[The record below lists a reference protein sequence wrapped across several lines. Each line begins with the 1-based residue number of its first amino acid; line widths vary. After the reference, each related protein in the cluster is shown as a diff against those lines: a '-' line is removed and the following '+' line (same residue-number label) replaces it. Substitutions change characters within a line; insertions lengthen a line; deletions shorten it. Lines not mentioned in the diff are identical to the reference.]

1 LFVCL
6 TPASL
11 CSSIES
17 GFLYGA
23 QVAELSAESVF
34 CANFLLVSRSAVR
47 ELAATLFVCLSN
59 YLCKVASY
67 LVPNSAVRVFASRF
81 SVGSC
86 VVRVVSSPKWLC
98 PVLLL

>member
-1 LFVCL
+1 LAATLFVCL

-34 CANFLLVSRSAVR
+34 CASVGDDFVR
-47 ELAATLFVCLSN
+47 LPADLCAKVPLCGHTL
-59 YLCKVASY
+59 
-67 LVPNSAVRVFASRF
+67 SAVRVFL
-81 SVGSC
+81 
-86 VVRVVSSPKWLC
+86 VVAVCLRVVSSPK
-98 PVLLL
+98 